1 MDTLHNDTTYPKAET
16 SKSAMASFILGICS
30 YVGLFPLALVSIVCG
45 IIGLR
50 NVKKYDLLG
59 GKEAKIGI
67 ILSVVN
73 IILSAIILFAFIF
86 GTGAI
91 FSSIIGSATKE
102 TEVAISNEMGNNV
115 MILYAEQELEYGYSK
130 CPPELE
136 PYVGTR
142 IILTD
147 ETFAQLPASLQ
158 KALSTHLDSVK
169 CPQPV
174 YRPTGKEQYAI
185 EVREYSFRIYV
196 INDKKE
202 WETFPLTTTL
212 Y

>member
-73 IILSAIILFAFIF
+73 IILSAIILFAFFF

-91 FSSIIGSATKE
+91 FSSIIGSATKK
-102 TEVAISNEMGNNV
+102 TEVAISNEMGSSV
-115 MILYAEQELEYGYSK
+115 MFLYEEQEIEYGYSK

-136 PYVGTR
+136 PYIGTR
-142 IILTD
+142 IILTA
-147 ETFAQLPASLQ
+147 ETFAQLPESLQ
-158 KALSTHLDSVK
+158 KALSVNYDSIR
-169 CPQPV
+169 PPEPV

-185 EVREYSFRIYV
+185 EVEEYSIKIFV
-196 INDKKE
+196 INKKE
-202 WETFPLTTTL
+202 EWQTFPLTTTL